1 MIEERKAKAVG
12 RFAGLGWRS
21 VAIASAVAATG
32 IIALVALSDPVPQAA
47 RYAVG
52 ESQDGPA
59 VEEQD
64 PLRTEL
70 TRCRTIAA
78 TADDAACRAAWEVN
92 RRRFMGESRS
102 YVAPGDPAAEESPI
116 PVPVMPSPDGQATE
130 R

>member
-1 MIEERKAKAVG
+1 MIEQQDQTASG
-12 RFAGLGWRS
+12 RFASLGWRS
-21 VAIASAVAATG
+21 VAIAGAAAATG
-32 IIALVALSDPVPQAA
+32 IVALVALSDPAQQGA

-64 PLRTEL
+64 PLRAEL
-70 TRCRTIAA
+70 ARCRTLAA

-102 YVAPGDPAAEESPI
+102 FIAPGDPAPTASPD
-116 PVPVMPSPDGQATE
+116 PAPVMPSEPQATE

>member
-1 MIEERKAKAVG
+1 VTEPHGKKAAG
-12 RFAGLGWRS
+12 RFAGVGWRS
-21 VAIASAVAATG
+21 AVIAGAAAATG
-32 IIALVALSDPVPQAA
+32 IVALFALNDPGPQAA

-52 ESQDGPA
+52 ESQDGPTIA
-59 VEEQD
+59 EQD

-70 TRCRTIAA
+70 TRCRSIAA

-102 YVAPGDPAAEESPI
+102 FIAPGDPPAESS
-116 PVPVMPSPDGQATE
+116 PVPASAMPPADGKATE